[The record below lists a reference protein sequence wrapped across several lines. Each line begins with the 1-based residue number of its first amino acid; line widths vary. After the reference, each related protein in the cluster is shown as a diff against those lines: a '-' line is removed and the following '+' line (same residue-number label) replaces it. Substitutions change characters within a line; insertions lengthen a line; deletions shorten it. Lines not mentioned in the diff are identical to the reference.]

1 MNYKITNGAISFGA
15 ETILEE
21 INFEIKDKDKIAIIG
36 RNGAGKTTLLN
47 SIVDNSMLEEG
58 VGEDK
63 FNIYKQGNP
72 SIGYLKQINFENSNL
87 TMLEEILKVYENI
100 IKLEEKISNL
110 ANVLQTNSDDNTINE
125 YTNAIERFEM
135 LDGYT
140 YKKEYEIAIKKF
152 GFTEEDKNKKIN
164 EFSGGQK
171 TKIAFL
177 KLLLSKPDIL
187 LLDEPTNHL
196 DITAIEWLENYLR
209 NYPKS
214 VVIVSHDRMFLDR
227 IVNKVYEIEYGKV
240 TEYIG
245 NYTEFEKQ
253 KRINYEKQLKD
264 YEYQQAEIKRLKSIA
279 DRFRYKPTKAKMA
292 LSKLKKIEQM
302 TLIEEPNK
310 YDLKTFHANFN
321 LKTESGKMVLSVK
334 NLEIGYDKPIQTISF
349 ELYKGQKLGIIVE
362 NGIGKSTLL
371 KTLNGDIPKIGGE
384 FEYGYHVEKGY
395 YDQQMEF
402 SNPENTVFDEMYNAF
417 PHLTTT
423 QIRTIL
429 GTFLFSGEDVFKK
442 IKVLSGG
449 EKGRLQICKILKKGA
464 NLLLLD
470 EPTNHMDIIG
480 KESLEEMLKEYTGT
494 LIFVSHD
501 RYFVNKIADSLLIFE
516 KDKVTYFDGNYEEYM
531 RIKAENSNEDEA
543 DEIFKGIK
551 DTQSTGIEFAKI
563 SYNTK
568 AEVTKDISE
577 CNKKIDVTVSMSN
590 NKQENGGKTNKISN
604 SSKAQN
610 SYFLGKE
617 INKTKNKISKLEREI
632 EQKENEA
639 KHIEEEMLKEENSTD
654 YIKLKE
660 LQEIIQNLN
669 SEIDSKMEEWDK
681 LNSELGELEN
691 RI

>member
-349 ELYKGQKLGIIVE
+349 ELYKGQKLGIIGE

-551 DTQSTGIEFAKI
+551 ERQSTGIEFAKI
-563 SYNTK
+563 SYNKK

-632 EQKENEA
+632 EQKENEV

-681 LNSELGELEN
+681 LNSELLELEN
-691 RI
+691 KV